1 MQTRHI
7 LSLFAPS
14 KSSLVFFQHDFQ
26 SAADLLSFFPD
37 FFSMQQSGFL
47 KLKLVFLTPLANL
60 THPQF
65 EERCQFFSSLSPK
78 CYYEETKVGTFFA
91 RSYNWIFPTNRLL
104 FHIIYPYLNTT
115 TATYCDSGLQ
125 ASEHLD
131 TSKRKRRRNA

>member
-26 SAADLLSFFPD
+26 STADLLSFFPD
-37 FFSMQQSGFL
+37 FFSMQQSVFL

-65 EERCQFFSSLSPK
+65 EERCQFFSLY
-78 CYYEETKVGTFFA
+78 CEETKVGTFFA